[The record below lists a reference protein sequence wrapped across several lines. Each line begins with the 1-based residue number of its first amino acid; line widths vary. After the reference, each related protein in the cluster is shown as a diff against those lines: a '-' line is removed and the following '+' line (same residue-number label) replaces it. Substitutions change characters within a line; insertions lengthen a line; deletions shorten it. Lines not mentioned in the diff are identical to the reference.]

1 MNSVERVMFYIEY
14 VEPEEVFAKD
24 KGGKLRILNAEQA
37 EEIEKQAALGQP
49 ASAEKANS
57 DGGADA
63 DADAK
68 TDVDVDVEDNVAG
81 GPTFYSG
88 RGTGAVGSDGV
99 SLLSNS
105 RSEMLA
111 VVEAERRRFADW
123 PKEGAIRFENVDM
136 KYQTGPLV
144 LKNLSKCLLLP

>member
-1 MNSVERVMFYIEY
+1 MRRDAGPLSSRADAE
-14 VEPEEVFAKD
+14 
-24 KGGKLRILNAEQA
+24 LRA
-37 EEIEKQAALGQP
+37 
-49 ASAEKANS
+49 
-57 DGGADA
+57 ADA

-68 TDVDVDVEDNVAG
+68 TDVDVDVEDSVAG